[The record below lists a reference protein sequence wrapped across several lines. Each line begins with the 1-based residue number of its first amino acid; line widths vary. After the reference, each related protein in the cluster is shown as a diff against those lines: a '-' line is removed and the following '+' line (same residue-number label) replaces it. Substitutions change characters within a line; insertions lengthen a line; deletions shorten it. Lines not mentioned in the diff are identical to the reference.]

1 MQRELCCESQLELT
15 IFCNLLVFMVD
26 TVIVMIMRIRMSI
39 KIWNQE
45 INKLKNYWKLLC
57 NVVVVIVVSCN
68 VIRCENAKSRWLLLS
83 LSLFL
88 SSLVN
93 TLSLVCVNRAAFVEV
108 ATLLTSIGISGITFS
123 QRCPCLETSKAF
135 LHVPPAWGGPRLIG
149 SLLEDLQTLYFA
161 DTLHPAL
168 PHEERWN
175 GDKITWL

>member
-1 MQRELCCESQLELT
+1 MQRELCCESQLEVT

-26 TVIVMIMRIRMSI
+26 IVIVMIMRLRMSI

-45 INKLKNYWKLLC
+45 INKLKNYWKLIC
-57 NVVVVIVVSCN
+57 NVVVIVVSCN
-68 VIRCENAKSRWLLLS
+68 VIRCESRWLLLS
-83 LSLFL
+83 LSLIL
-88 SSLVN
+88 SSLVD
-93 TLSLVCVNRAAFVEV
+93 TLSLVYVNCAAFVEV
-108 ATLLTSIGISGITFS
+108 ATLLTSSGISGITFS
-123 QRCPCLETSKAF
+123 LRCPCLETSEAF
-135 LHVPPAWGGPRLIG
+135 LHVPPSWGGPRLIG